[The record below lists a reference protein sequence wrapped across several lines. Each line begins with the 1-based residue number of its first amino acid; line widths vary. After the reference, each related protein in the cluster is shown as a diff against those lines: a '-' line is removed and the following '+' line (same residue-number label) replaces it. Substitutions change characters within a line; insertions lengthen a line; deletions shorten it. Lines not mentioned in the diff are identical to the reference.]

1 MKFEDEYLLVS
12 ECQRGNEIAWAEL
25 IDRYKGLIYSL
36 AYRLLHDKGEAEDV
50 LQETFLTLF
59 RSFRTFRSE
68 YKLLPWLSKIAYNIC
83 LRRLKRK
90 LPEALSLDEPSQY
103 NDDEYYYQLPD
114 ESLDPADLFNSTEL
128 RERLEKEI
136 ADLPIAYRT
145 VIIMR
150 HIQDLSYMEIAEATN
165 LPMGT
170 VKTYLFRAR
179 RMLREKLSDW
189 KKEESFLF
197 LQNPSGT

>member
-1 MKFEDEYLLVS
+1 VKFEDEYLLVS
-12 ECQRGNEIAWAEL
+12 ECQRGNERAWAEL

-36 AYRLLHDKGEAEDV
+36 AYRLLHDKQEAEDV
-50 LQETFLTLF
+50 LQGTFLTLF
-59 RSFRTFRSE
+59 RSFHTFRSE

-83 LRRLKRK
+83 LRRLRRKR
-90 LPEALSLDEPSQY
+90 PEALSLDEPSQY
-103 NDDEYYYQLPD
+103 NNDEYYYQLPD
-114 ESLDPADLFNSTEL
+114 ESLDPANLFNSTEL
-128 RERLEKEI
+128 RECLEKEI
-136 ADLPIAYRT
+136 ADLPIAYRA

-189 KKEESFLF
+189 KREEEFPL
-197 LQNPSGT
+197 